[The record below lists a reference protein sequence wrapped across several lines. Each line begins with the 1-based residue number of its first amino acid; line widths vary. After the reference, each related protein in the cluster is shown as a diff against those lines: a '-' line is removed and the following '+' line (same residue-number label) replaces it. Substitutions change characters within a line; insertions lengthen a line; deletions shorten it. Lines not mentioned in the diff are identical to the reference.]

1 MTLVQDPTQKQT
13 TLANQFAL
21 RPVCVMPCEQ
31 KMAKQAHAIL
41 DFSMCMQGGINLCH
55 ARTC

>member
-21 RPVCVMPCEQ
+21 RPVCVMPCK
-31 KMAKQAHAIL
+31 KMAKQAHAIF